1 MIHGQVRQI
10 GRYQIECEI
19 GRGGMGIV
27 YRALD
32 PVLRRVVAVKVIR
45 LSEFAEPEQRA
56 ELEKRL
62 VREARSAG
70 VLAHSN
76 IVAVYD
82 LVQEEDLTSV
92 VMEFVEGR
100 TLAAI
105 MAEGR
110 VLENAAVLSIL
121 WQAGEGLDCA
131 HSKGIVHRD
140 VKPSN
145 LIVQPDGVTKI
156 ADFGVARVSSTLAL
170 TKSSMVMGTP
180 HYMSPEQVQGKPVDG
195 RADQFSLAV
204 TAYEILTG
212 RKPFAADTMATLMYK
227 IVHED
232 PLPANSL
239 NATLGPQVGAV
250 VQKALSKEAG
260 ARYNKCGEFVDAL
273 ERACKATK
281 GWRALPVT
289 GQAEEEVPP
298 VTSASAAPGR
308 WVLAA
313 GGGVL
318 LVVLA
323 AGGYFTFLRPVE
335 MKEEPARIEQ
345 PAAPLP
351 AAEIPA
357 PAKEPNPPENPR
369 SAPETAPAPA
379 RKLPA
384 QPPKEA
390 TGKPQL
396 AVPPKEAAGRPQP
409 AVPPKEAAGRPQPAV
424 PPKEAAGNPQPA
436 VPPKEAAGAKAPE
449 TAPAPSIAYSGPPT
463 GSLVWT
469 GELEANGKL
478 AINGK
483 LSSTGSVSSE
493 LPGVPVRIQ
502 LWPSSARLIEMPGP
516 ENRYKRVVVTSGERK
531 QLRIIIRWEVVR

>member
-1 MIHGQVRQI
+1 
-10 GRYQIECEI
+10 
-19 GRGGMGIV
+19 MGIV

-45 LSEFAEPEQRA
+45 LSEFADPEQRA
-56 ELEKRL
+56 ELEIRL

-105 MAEGR
+105 MMEGGA
-110 VLENAAVLSIL
+110 LESATVLSIL
-121 WQAGEGLDCA
+121 WQTGAGLDCA

-156 ADFGVARVSSTLAL
+156 ADFGVARVTTMLQV
-170 TKSSMVMGTP
+170 TRTGMVMGTP

-212 RKPFAADTMATLMYK
+212 RKPFEAESVTTLLYK

-232 PLPANSL
+232 PAPANSL
-239 NATLGPQVGAV
+239 NASLGSHVGSV
-250 VQKALSKEAG
+250 LQKALSKEPG
-260 ARYNKCGEFVDAL
+260 GRYDKCGDFVDAL
-273 ERACKATK
+273 ERACNAAR
-281 GWRALPVT
+281 GWRALPVS
-289 GQAEEEVPP
+289 GPVEVVPP
-298 VTSASAAPGR
+298 AASAGAAPRR

-313 GGGVL
+313 AGGVL
-318 LVVLA
+318 LVALA
-323 AGGYFTFLRPVE
+323 AGGYFMFLRPVE
-335 MKEEPARIEQ
+335 SKEPARIER
-345 PAAPLP
+345 PAAPLS

-357 PAKEPNPPENPR
+357 PAKEPTPPEAPR
-369 SAPETAPAPA
+369 AAPRAAPAPA

-384 QPPKEA
+384 QPEKE
-390 TGKPQL
+390 TVVKPRP
-396 AVPPKEAAGRPQP
+396 AIPPKEAVVKPQP
-409 AVPPKEAAGRPQPAV
+409 AIPPKEAP
-424 PPKEAAGNPQPA
+424 
-436 VPPKEAAGAKAPE
+436 AKAPE
-449 TAPAPSIAYSGPPT
+449 TVPSPSVAYSGPLT

-469 GELEANGKL
+469 GELEASGQL
-478 AINGK
+478 AIDGK
-483 LSSTGSVSSE
+483 MSSTGSVSSE
-493 LPGVPVRIQ
+493 LPGVPVKIQ
-502 LWPSSARLIEMPGP
+502 LWPSSARLIGMPGP
-516 ENRYKRVVVTSGERK
+516 ENRYKRVVVASGERK

>member
-1 MIHGQVRQI
+1 MMYGQVRQI

-110 VLENAAVLSIL
+110 VLESATVLSIL
-121 WQAGEGLDCA
+121 WQTGAGLDCA

-156 ADFGVARVSSTLAL
+156 ADFGVARVSTTLQM
-170 TKSSMVMGTP
+170 TKTGMVMGTP

-212 RKPFAADTMATLMYK
+212 RKPFEAETATTLLYK

-232 PLPANSL
+232 PAPANSL

-250 VQKALSKEAG
+250 LQKALSKEAQ
-260 ARYNKCGEFVDAL
+260 ARYDKCGDFVDAL
-273 ERACKATK
+273 ERACNAAR

-289 GQAEEEVPP
+289 GPAEVPP
-298 VTSASAAPGR
+298 ATSASVAPRR

-318 LVVLA
+318 LVALA
-323 AGGYFTFLRPVE
+323 AGGYFTFLRPVGK
-335 MKEEPARIEQ
+335 KEAARVEQ
-345 PAAPLP
+345 PATPLP
-351 AAEIPA
+351 VAEIPA
-357 PAKEPNPPENPR
+357 PAKEPNPPEEPR
-369 SAPETAPAPA
+369 PAPKTAPAPA
-379 RKLPA
+379 RKLLP
-384 QPPKEA
+384 QPEKGA
-390 TGKPQL
+390 VGK
-396 AVPPKEAAGRPQP
+396 PQP
-409 AVPPKEAAGRPQPAV
+409 AVPPKEAP
-424 PPKEAAGNPQPA
+424 
-436 VPPKEAAGAKAPE
+436 AKAPE
-449 TAPAPSIAYSGPPT
+449 PAPSPSMAYSGPPT

-469 GELEANGKL
+469 GELEASGQL
-478 AINGK
+478 AIDGK
-483 LSSTGSVSSE
+483 VSSTGSVSSE

-516 ENRYKRVVVTSGERK
+516 ENRYKRVVVASGERR